1 MSFNF
6 NQKIDRPFLSS
17 MYEDD
22 YQYIEEIFNTTRQ
35 QLGGDIQK
43 VEEAFGQADQEA
55 LRKAVH
61 KIKPAF
67 GFVGLLE
74 TEAVCQKFEDNC
86 ISVSSASDL
95 KPQYENLLAIIK
107 ESQKIL
113 EEEYMRLREHNN

>member
-6 NQKIDRPFLSS
+6 NEKIDRPFLFS

-22 YQYIEEIFNTTRQ
+22 YHYMEEIFNTTRH
-35 QLGGDIQK
+35 QLEPDINK
-43 VEEAFGQADQEA
+43 VEQAFTDQDSEA
-55 LRKAVH
+55 LRKSVH

-74 TEAVCQKFEDNC
+74 TEAACQKFEDSC
-86 ISVSSASDL
+86 ISVSSASEL
-95 KPQYENLLAIIK
+95 KPQYETLLVIIK

-113 EEEYMRLREHNN
+113 EEECVRLKEHNN

>member
-1 MSFNF
+1 MSLNF

-22 YQYIEEIFNTTRQ
+22 YQYMEEIFNTTRLH
-35 QLGGDIQK
+35 LGPDIQK
-43 VEEAFGQADQEA
+43 LEEAFMEGDPEA
-55 LRKAVH
+55 VRKAVH
-61 KIKPAF
+61 KIKPSF

-74 TEAVCQKFEDNC
+74 TEAACQKFEDKC
-86 ISVSSASDL
+86 ISVSSASEL

-113 EEEYMRLREHNN
+113 EEEYMRLKEHNN

>member
-6 NQKIDRPFLSS
+6 NEKIDRPFLFS

-22 YQYIEEIFNTTRQ
+22 YHYMEEIFE
-35 QLGGDIQK
+35 K
-43 VEEAFGQADQEA
+43 VEQAFTDQDSEG
-55 LRKAVH
+55 LRKSVH

-74 TEAVCQKFEDNC
+74 TEAACQKFEDSC
-86 ISVSSASDL
+86 ISVSSALEL
-95 KPQYENLLAIIK
+95 KPQYETLLAIIK

-113 EEEYMRLREHNN
+113 EEECVRLKEHNN